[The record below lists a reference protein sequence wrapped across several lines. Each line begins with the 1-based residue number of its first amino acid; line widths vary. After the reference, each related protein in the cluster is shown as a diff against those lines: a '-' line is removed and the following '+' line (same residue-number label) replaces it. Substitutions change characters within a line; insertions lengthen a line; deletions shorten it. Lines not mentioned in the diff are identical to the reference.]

1 MTFVSVP
8 ENDFSKP
15 FSLQEREQRNKIKDG
30 PLLQEVTCIQKHLL
44 VKKDYEIG
52 RVSSVCSLS
61 ARFALI
67 FAVRQAEDE
76 STTFISN

>member
-15 FSLQEREQRNKIKDG
+15 FFLQEKEQGTKIKDG
-30 PLLQEVTCIQKHLL
+30 HLLQEVICIHKHLL
-44 VKKDYEIG
+44 VKKKYESDG
-52 RVSSVCSLS
+52 VSSVCSLS
-61 ARFALI
+61 ARFAQI
-67 FAVRQAEDE
+67 FVVRQAEDE

>member
-8 ENDFSKP
+8 ENDSSKP

-30 PLLQEVTCIQKHLL
+30 PHLQEVTRIQN
-44 VKKDYEIG
+44 YEIG

-61 ARFALI
+61 ARFAQI
-67 FAVRQAEDE
+67 FVVRQADDE